1 MDQINNNNEPVVD
14 QAEVMSPEESV
25 MSPEM
30 LAEMEAQK
38 DMELHGDNVK
48 KIGGCAVVKIGEETI
63 AMEMPFTYPQ
73 LLATIIKRKYN
84 TNQSEAI
91 TANFLAART
100 GVVSDEKATEYIAE
114 YEAYQAYRD
123 LAKTIAKEV
132 MGIGA

>member
-1 MDQINNNNEPVVD
+1 MDQINNNEPV
-14 QAEVMSPEESV
+14 EEQDENMVSEEFV

-48 KIGGCAVVKIGEETI
+48 KIGGCAVVTVGEEII
-63 AMEMPFTYPQ
+63 AIEMPFTYTQ
-73 LLATIIKRKYN
+73 LLSTIIKRKYN
-84 TNQSEAI
+84 TDQAEAI

-100 GVVSDEKATEYIAE
+100 GAVSDEKAAEYTAE

-123 LAKTIAKEV
+123 LAKAVAKEV
-132 MGIGA
+132 MGIEA